1 MLRYTCIVLVLSIL
15 YVCLCPNAQLVG
27 HHSRNAFVL
36 HGAKVAKQ
44 DRERRQSPIMKF
56 LSQQATW
63 KGKAVPSVEC
73 VGRCMEVQY
82 CCFIYSFK
90 KEIVVC
96 INTLFY

>member
-1 MLRYTCIVLVLSIL
+1 M
-15 YVCLCPNAQLVG
+15 G

-36 HGAKVAKQ
+36 HGAKVAKL
-44 DRERRQSPIMKF
+44 DREQRQSPIMKF
-56 LSQQATW
+56 LSLQATW